1 MEFLF
6 TDIETFI
13 LDLLGIAGFAAVLYW
28 VVSPVFFDEDDED
41 DE

>member
-13 LDLLGIAGFAAVLYW
+13 LDLLGIAGFTAVLYW
-28 VVSPVFFDEDDED
+28 VVSPVFFEDDED

>member
-13 LDLLGIAGFAAVLYW
+13 LDLLGIAGLAAVLYW
-28 VVSPVFFDEDDED
+28 VVSPVFFEDDEND
-41 DE
+41 